1 MRADPAVL
9 TLLAEGE
16 IAIEGQL
23 VDASNLALYCEV
35 RAGGEALTCI
45 YKPVNGERPLWDFPD
60 GTLAARE
67 TAAFLVSEA
76 LGWSIVPPTVLRD
89 GPVGT
94 GMVQA
99 WVDVD
104 ETMDLIDLLHSVDD
118 VRLRRLA
125 VYDAIVNNAD
135 RKGGHLLPTPDGNL
149 YGIDHGVCF
158 SSEDKLRTVLW
169 QWRGL
174 PLPVELC
181 PDIVRLRAD
190 LDGPLG
196 AALRPLLTRAEL
208 RATRRRVDELLA
220 TRIFPQPNGN
230 WPAVPWPPI

>member
-1 MRADPAVL
+1 MHADPAVL

-35 RAGGEALTCI
+35 RAGDDALTCI

-76 LGWSIVPPTVLRD
+76 LGWGVVPPTVLRD

-99 WVDVD
+99 WIDVD
-104 ETMDLIDLLHSVDD
+104 ETVDLIDLLHSMDD
-118 VRLRRLA
+118 SRLQRLA

-135 RKGGHLLPTPDGNL
+135 RKGGHLLPTPEGHL

-158 SSEDKLRTVLW
+158 SAEDKLRTVLW

-174 PLPVELC
+174 PLPDDLC
-181 PDIVRLRAD
+181 PDVARVRAE
-190 LDGPLG
+190 LDESLG
-196 AALRPLLTRAEL
+196 DALRPLLTRAEV

-220 TRIFPQPNGN
+220 SRVFPQPNGN